1 MLTDITVY
9 GLERAVNAISNSF
22 NVGEIDTIVDPS
34 DRAWKVAKSLGS
46 NKDAYQSHSAYLK
59 GIRVSFMLKAPILFM
74 LEFLRYHFVTVNPVS
89 ENWINGKFEYAKHV
103 DERSIQIVERLID
116 KLHESQFSQENINEH
131 YLKQLAYNFPR
142 GVLKRYFVTTNYL
155 QLKSIAVQRT
165 GHRHAELWYEF
176 LNEIYKLPKFCEL
189 TGLKEDDLKKSFKF
203 ILSEESKC

>member
-1 MLTDITVY
+1 MLTDINVY

-22 NVGEIDTIVDPS
+22 NVGEINTVVDPS

-74 LEFLRYHFVTVNPVS
+74 LEFLRYHFVSVNPVS
-89 ENWINGKFEYAKHV
+89 ENWLAARFEYAKYV
-103 DERSIQIVERLID
+103 DERSIQIIE
-116 KLHESQFSQENINEH
+116 KLMNDLRNSQFSHEKETNE
-131 YLKQLAYNFPR
+131 YLNQLAYTFPR
-142 GVLKRYFVTTNYL
+142 GILKHYFVTTNYL

-189 TGLKEDDLKKSFKF
+189 TGLKEDDLKKSFEF
-203 ILSEESKC
+203 VLSEESKC